1 MDKVAEQRALAS
13 QLRQMAEKCRHQA
26 CRLRL
31 LEVARWFEQDAEV
44 ECRHQ
49 ACRLRL
55 LEVARWFEQDA
66 EVGRGSRGNFP
77 ATDP

>member
-44 ECRHQ
+44 GERI
-49 ACRLRL
+49 
-55 LEVARWFEQDA
+55 AREFP
-66 EVGRGSRGNFP
+66 GNGSLNGGKSL
-77 ATDP
+77 